1 MRLEMMNDQMKQ
13 ELFAQM
19 HILLDAGLDMS
30 RMFEILL
37 DEYKG
42 RKEHDLL
49 SILFNDIVGGST
61 LKEAMLQSGEFNVL
75 DFNVA
80 GVGEASGRLAYTMRF
95 LSEYYM
101 KKVSQSKALRSALS
115 YPFMILCFAV
125 VVLAFMLIVIV
136 PTFSQVYS
144 RMGGEL
150 PALTQVL
157 IRMSSNAPVVL
168 TVSAIVLSSIFAFCW
183 SQRKTDGF
191 QRIRSSLLMS
201 VPLISGIA
209 KSDAQCTFCRLM
221 YLLASSGVS
230 MLDSLDMVSR
240 SMTISHYRE
249 AIMEISDKVRCG
261 APLSSCM
268 SDYPLLFTGRLTSL
282 IRVGEESNRL
292 ADMFGRSADL
302 LSENID
308 SSFKSLSTYIE
319 PLMVTLVG
327 GIVAIILIAMYLP
340 MFRIGMIIS

>member
-1 MRLEMMNDQMKQ
+1 MSDQIKQ

-19 HILLDAGLDMS
+19 YTLLDAGLDMS

-37 DEYKG
+37 EEYSKQ
-42 RKEHDLL
+42 KEHELL
-49 SILFNDIVGGST
+49 AGLFNDIVKGST
-61 LKEAMLQSGEFNVL
+61 LKEAMILSGEFNGL
-75 DFNVA
+75 DFNVV
-80 GVGEASGRLAYTMRF
+80 GVGEASGRLGYTMRF

-101 KKVSQSKALRSALS
+101 KRVSQSKALRSALS

-157 IRMSSNAPVVL
+157 IRMSENAPSVL
-168 TVSAIVLSSIFAFCW
+168 IAAIVLSSIAIFCW
-183 SQRKTDGF
+183 HQRKTEAF
-191 QRIRSSLLMS
+191 QRIRSALLMS
-201 VPLISGIA
+201 VPLISRIA
-209 KSDAQCTFCRLM
+209 KADAQCTFCRLM
-221 YLLASSGVS
+221 YLLSSSGVS
-230 MLDSLDMVSR
+230 MLESLDMVSH
-240 SMTISHYRE
+240 SMTILHYRD

-261 APLSSCM
+261 DSLSSCL
-268 SDYPLLFTGRLTSL
+268 SDYPSLFTGRLTSL

-292 ADMFGRSADL
+292 GDMFSRSADL
-302 LSENID
+302 LAENID

-319 PLMVTLVG
+319 PLMVILVG
-327 GIVAIILIAMYLP
+327 GIVAVILIAMYLP
-340 MFRIGMIIS
+340 MFRIGMVIS

>member
-1 MRLEMMNDQMKQ
+1 MMNDQMKQ

-19 HILLDAGLDMS
+19 HTLLDAGLDIS

-37 DEYKG
+37 DEYKD
-42 RKEHDLL
+42 RKEHGLL

-61 LKEAMLQSGEFNVL
+61 LKEAMLQSAEFNVL
-75 DFNVA
+75 DFNVV
-80 GVGEASGRLAYTMRF
+80 GVGEASGRLPHTMRF

-101 KKVSQSKALRSALS
+101 KKVSRSKALRSALS

-150 PALTQVL
+150 PVLTQVL
-157 IRMSSNAPVVL
+157 IRMSSNAPMVLTASVVVL
-168 TVSAIVLSSIFAFCW
+168 SLIFAFCW
-183 SQRKTDGF
+183 SQRDTDGF
-191 QRIRSSLLMS
+191 RQIRSSLLMS
-201 VPLISGIA
+201 VPLMSGIA
-209 KSDAQCTFCRLM
+209 KADAQCTFCRLM
-221 YLLASSGVS
+221 CLLSNSGVS
-230 MLDSLDMVSR
+230 MLESLELVSR
-240 SMTISHYRE
+240 SITISHYRD
-249 AIMEISDKVRCG
+249 AIMKISDKVRCG
-261 APLSSCM
+261 ASLSSCM

-282 IRVGEESNRL
+282 VRVGEESNRL
-292 ADMFGRSADL
+292 GDMFGRSADL

-308 SSFKSLSTYIE
+308 SSFKSLSTYVE
-319 PLMVTLVG
+319 PLMVILVG

-340 MFRIGMIIS
+340 MFRIGMVIS